1 MKGLYLLVFVLFT
14 SPLFAQSPAPEV
26 IADSFPLTFNY
37 HRDFRRIKTMTE
49 QKSHPYNYQK
59 LIIRF
64 LNNDSSLTRP
74 EVLALMIGFTDNT
87 HYKPLENMEIEKE
100 IIELNDNGFFEDA
113 LEETKK
119 YLQKNP
125 LSLSANKER
134 SYAYHKTGNTD
145 SARYFMDLNNH
156 IMEAMIFSGGAKGK
170 TPDNA
175 FFSLGL
181 NDGDYFIPNVGF
193 SVTKKSLSKDKNR
206 YTLYVV
212 QSMNI
217 ESAYTNYYFNIHHA
231 KMKADQDG
239 ISERKPKKL
248 ENAKKKRAAKGK
260 GKGKKGAVTDST
272 ATDEPEMMPTDSLPS
287 EIISIDPEMAPSPA
301 DSLQP
306 AAPEMMPTDSIPAEK
321 PETLETPEP
330 TPLNTPPSNSETPKG
345 PSPLL
350 ALNPES
356 RKTSFLGYS

>member
-1 MKGLYLLVFVLFT
+1 MKGIYLLVCLLFT
-14 SPLFAQSPAPEV
+14 TPLFAQTPPTEV

-49 QKSHPYNYQK
+49 QKSHPYYYQK
-59 LIIRF
+59 MIIRF

-74 EVLALMIGFTDNT
+74 EVLALMIGFTDNQ

-125 LSLSANKER
+125 LSLCANKER
-134 SYAYHKTGNTD
+134 SYAYHKIGNTD

-156 IMEAMIFSGGAKGK
+156 LMEAMIFSGAAKGK
-170 TPDNA
+170 TPENA

-212 QSMNI
+212 ESMNI

-260 GKGKKGAVTDST
+260 GKGKKGAMQDST
-272 ATDEPEMMPTDSLPS
+272 ATEEPDMLPIDSVPATSPDIAPDMPPATTDSLQHTTPDMPS
-287 EIISIDPEMAPSPA
+287 
-301 DSLQP
+301 
-306 AAPEMMPTDSIPAEK
+306 TGSIPAVA
-321 PETLETPEP
+321 PEP
-330 TPLNTPPSNSETPKG
+330 PAGNSENTPPTGEESTQGPAPLSTRQSGYLPKTY
-345 PSPLL
+345 
-350 ALNPES
+350 EIHYI
-356 RKTSFLGYS
+356 T

>member
-1 MKGLYLLVFVLFT
+1 MKGFYLFVFVLFT
-14 SPLFAQSPAPEV
+14 SPLFAQTPPPEV

-49 QKSHPYNYQK
+49 QKSHPYYYQK

-74 EVLALMIGFTDNT
+74 EVLALMIGFTDHN

-170 TPDNA
+170 TPENA

-212 QSMNI
+212 ESMNI

-260 GKGKKGAVTDST
+260 GKKGAATDST
-272 ATDEPEMMPTDSLPS
+272 ATEEPEMMPTDSLPS
-287 EIISIDPEMAPSPA
+287 EIINVDPEMAPSPA

-306 AAPEMMPTDSIPAEK
+306 AAPEMMPNDSIPAE
-321 PETLETPEP
+321 TPEAP
-330 TPLNTPPSNSETPKG
+330 DAPAAAPENTPPTDSETPKG
-345 PSPLL
+345 PAPLL
-350 ALNPES
+350 ALNPEN
-356 RKTSFLGYS
+356 RKTSFL